1 MGLVKRQIL
10 IFLLIVFF
18 IGCLHAEKNSHE
30 TRKLRSMG
38 MTGNHH
44 SKNNENPACSKK
56 KDCLSYAHCYRGRCI
71 CSFEYH
77 GDGKKC
83 TAYPPKSCSSHK
95 DCPGKGKY
103 KQHAKCGV
111 DNKCRCA
118 DMYAGN
124 GDYCRPAIKCRHHT
138 CPKNSNCIINPLTP
152 AKQKCVCK
160 EGFYKH
166 RGQCVA
172 GPRSCTTNNCK
183 SPKGV
188 CNNDNVCQC
197 NGPYAGSGDYC
208 RSAKRCPKNNCGE
221 NTDCFIDPLF
231 PEKTECRCE
240 LGKRKNNAGK
250 CVECL
255 EKDHCSHKPY
265 SICVKGKCTCE
276 DDLVMGKRK
285 CEAGPLHKC
294 KTDKDCNS
302 RAKCE
307 KGNCICQGATV
318 GNGKFC
324 RDGKKCKKN
333 CGYGTCLK
341 DPLMPFD
348 PPAGM
353 CKCDKG
359 YVLNSKTICV
369 ECNNNADCGVYAT
382 CDKEV
387 CKCKDELKKEKKTCK
402 PVSLHKCKQDNDC
415 HKKAQCILGRCHCG
429 EKTAGNG
436 KFCRDSQQCPAEH
449 KCGGNHTECVVD
461 PLFTDK
467 PVCKCREGFVESADG
482 KCEEVT
488 ECSKKNLVCPNDKD
502 CGQLIDGTFG
512 CVCHKGYEMIEGSE
526 ICQDIDECSVAE
538 PCSENGVC
546 KNLDGSYECKC
557 NAGYKNNAA
566 DKNVCEDWD
575 ECYELDN
582 PCSTGEVCENQQGT
596 YTCLCDKGYVKTAV
610 GGCVKEGLMVNIS
623 NVFTQELPTTDISS
637 EGSAGCNCKRWEECI
652 EGRCKCRRGYVK
664 NKAGNCVRRSQPGR
678 PGSPGLFP
686 FLFGSS
692 SQHSS
697 HFVAFVSALVL
708 GLLGGLA
715 FTASC
720 TTALGMENGEIKDE
734 QISASSQSSNHA
746 RPSLARLNQR
756 KGLGG
761 WCAGKRDENP
771 YLQID
776 LQRPDTITKVATQ
789 GANSNWV
796 EKFSLMFSNDTVHWF
811 DYTVDGLIKIF
822 KGKRSPYRKV
832 WNKLEHPST
841 ARFIRFRPVLDP
853 RIPSCMRIELYGCPS
868 SVDIDECKKTNPCSS
883 NSVCKNLPGGYEC
896 ICNDGYRHHYLDR
909 NICVDWDECSEM
921 RNPCRKGETCKNQP
935 GTYAC
940 LCEEGF
946 VKTDGGCVWPGRDV
960 SSEVCRC
967 KKHWEC
973 NEGRCKCKE
982 GYRPCVLCSSH
993 WFGSSLSS
1001 CQRTSECPHSW
1012 SAWAPKN
1019 NRGCC
1024 LLCCC

>member
-1 MGLVKRQIL
+1 MKYHSKCVKGECKCKDELKRHEGKTCKRAPLHSCKTSSDCHPKADCFRGECHCRGRTTGNGDYCRDSMSCPAAAESKCHETSICVL
-10 IFLLIVFF
+10 DPLLPIGADKPECKCRDGYQKLEASGSNGPITDATNRNDTKCEEMTDCTMHGIVCPSGTICAQLNGIYDCTCETGFK
-18 IGCLHAEKNSHE
+18 IVIKAGRKTCQDIDECSEIEPCSSDAVCKNSHGSYECKCNAGYRKNAEDKDYCEDWDECSEMKNPCGVGEKCENQPGTYTCMCDTGYVKAYNGACVKYGECNCQENEECIEGRCKCLEGYKRNKLRHCVHQSHE

-44 SKNNENPACSKK
+44 
-56 KDCLSYAHCYRGRCI
+56 
-71 CSFEYH
+71 
-77 GDGKKC
+77 
-83 TAYPPKSCSSHK
+83 YPPKSCSSHK

-402 PVSLHKCKQDNDC
+402 P
-415 HKKAQCILGRCHCG
+415 
-429 EKTAGNG
+429 
-436 KFCRDSQQCPAEH
+436 DSQQCPAEH

-623 NVFTQELPTTDISS
+623 NVFTQELPTT
-637 EGSAGCNCKRWEECI
+637 A
-652 EGRCKCRRGYVK
+652 
-664 NKAGNCVRRSQPGR
+664 
-678 PGSPGLFP
+678 
-686 FLFGSS
+686 
-692 SQHSS
+692 
-697 HFVAFVSALVL
+697 
-708 GLLGGLA
+708 
-715 FTASC
+715 C

-811 DYTVDGLIKIF
+811 DYTVDGLIKMF
-822 KGKRSPYRKV
+822 HQKYVVAKSTGNAMKEDASARKDTGPV
-832 WNKLEHPST
+832 CFALHTGLDHPFLHVSGLVSALILGLLGRQRIT
-841 ARFIRFRPVLDP
+841 AAA
-853 RIPSCMRIELYGCPS
+853 
-868 SVDIDECKKTNPCSS
+868 
-883 NSVCKNLPGGYEC
+883 
-896 ICNDGYRHHYLDR
+896 
-909 NICVDWDECSEM
+909 
-921 RNPCRKGETCKNQP
+921 
-935 GTYAC
+935 AC
-940 LCEEGF
+940 F
-946 VKTDGGCVWPGRDV
+946 AVVK
-960 SSEVCRC
+960 
-967 KKHWEC
+967 
-973 NEGRCKCKE
+973 
-982 GYRPCVLCSSH
+982 
-993 WFGSSLSS
+993 FSLI
-1001 CQRTSECPHSW
+1001 
-1012 SAWAPKN
+1012 KIVYN
-1019 NRGCC
+1019 NF
-1024 LLCCC
+1024 